1 MESTEQSFDDEVMVP
16 FDQAFDDVTDTC
28 DQALKATQALMSQLR
43 QLRKASQVG
52 NIAAVKRAQSRLAD
66 ALSDLAEPVNVA
78 VNAWPYDDDLEIEY
92 FKDGY
97 AAELR
102 RVALEKGLNILE
114 RDGQLISHPSIV
126 RVLPSERAVRIDRKK
141 VSTIKPSHLAG
152 LLLKAQKNP
161 PRSRPQ
167 PFLEAL
173 YKVYRAL
180 TQETSS
186 RPIVGTGAPVVPLAR
201 IYDLFVALP
210 GVRRDYTA
218 TDFARDL
225 YQLDSSGV
233 NTTRSGAAVS
243 FPASTGARSARNLFT
258 FVGPDGAEVKY
269 FGIRFIEG

>member
-1 MESTEQSFDDEVMVP
+1 MVSFER
-16 FDQAFDDVTDTC
+16 AFDDVTDSC
-28 DQALKATQALMSQLR
+28 DEAMKATQAVLR
-43 QLRKASQVG
+43 QLRDLRKNSQSG

-66 ALSDLAEPVNVA
+66 ALNELAEPVNVA
-78 VNAWPYDDDLEIEY
+78 VNAWPFDDEQEVQHL
-92 FKDGY
+92 KDGY
-97 AAELR
+97 ATELR
-102 RVALEKGLNILE
+102 RVASEKGLDILE

-141 VSTIKPSHLAG
+141 VSAVKPSHLADV
-152 LLLKAQKNP
+152 LLKAQKNP

-173 YKVYRAL
+173 YKVYQAL
-180 TQETSS
+180 TKESS
-186 RPIVGTGAPVVPLAR
+186 ARPIGGTGGPVVALGD
-201 IYDLFVALP
+201 IYNLFVALP

-233 NTTRSGAAVS
+233 NTTRSGKKVS